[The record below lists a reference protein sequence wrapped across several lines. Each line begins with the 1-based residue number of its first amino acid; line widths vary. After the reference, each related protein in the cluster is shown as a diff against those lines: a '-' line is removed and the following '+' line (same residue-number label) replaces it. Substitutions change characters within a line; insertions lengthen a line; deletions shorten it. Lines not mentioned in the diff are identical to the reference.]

1 MGAVLHG
8 PYHRY
13 ASALG
18 LALIV
23 VHPVGVVIIALRLAL
38 IVVHPIGVVTVA
50 GECGNTSR
58 ELWLHGIFHNHPFC

>member
-23 VHPVGVVIIALRLAL
+23 VHS
-38 IVVHPIGVVTVA
+38 IGVLILAVKCGDTSNGYFVA
-50 GECGNTSR
+50 
-58 ELWLHGIFHNHPFC
+58 